1 MKKVKRV
8 DELWR
13 GATDKAKLL
22 RECSRKFNNAM
33 ALAYEEVLEPE
44 LEDTSSWQ
52 PSVVIQGNL
61 YHRIG
66 PLTADEGKKKV
77 RFCPH
82 RVLRCAS
89 PPSLCDAAAHP
100 AWMRSCPTGFRAAL
114 RVRRGRGRGRG
125 GSISCC
131 GGR

>member
-22 RECSRKFNNAM
+22 RECSRKFNNSM

-52 PSVVIQGNL
+52 PSC
-61 YHRIG
+61 H
-66 PLTADEGKKKV
+66 PL
-77 RFCPH
+77 
-82 RVLRCAS
+82 
-89 PPSLCDAAAHP
+89 
-100 AWMRSCPTGFRAAL
+100 
-114 RVRRGRGRGRG
+114 
-125 GSISCC
+125 
-131 GGR
+131 